1 MANPEIE
8 SELDGI
14 DRLSVCL
21 YRLGLSLT
29 ALLLLCRGVGLL
41 VGPVPLSPAVWL
53 TMLVVASGLCGFC
66 LHIYDKRVRFLLQ
79 GLAWGGL
86 ILAACG
92 APALLVLGAAL
103 ATLSG
108 DDSQQGSW
116 DQQVS
121 LSSQVLTG
129 KAQQA
134 LTYEHLA
141 RNGKNTV
148 LTGGVKD
155 ARVQQMVDKA
165 LGFDRKKFDDL
176 ESQIK
181 GVADNKALSAEERE
195 TQTWAL
201 TEQRDAM
208 LKAAMDRL
216 TGKSSSGQ
224 SAQA

>member
-1 MANPEIE
+1 MDIKPYGQQLAQ
-8 SELDGI
+8 S
-14 DRLSVCL
+14 
-21 YRLGLSLT
+21 
-29 ALLLLCRGVGLL
+29 
-41 VGPVPLSPAVWL
+41 
-53 TMLVVASGLCGFC
+53 ASQS
-66 LHIYDKRVRFLLQ
+66 R
-79 GLAWGGL
+79 
-86 ILAACG
+86 
-92 APALLVLGAAL
+92 AL
-103 ATLSG
+103 ATLGDSDDKQSG
-108 DDSQQGSW
+108 WS
-116 DQQVS
+116 QQVS

-165 LGFDRKKFDDL
+165 LDFDRKKFDDL

-181 GVADNKALSAEERE
+181 RLADDKTLSDEERE
-195 TQTWAL
+195 SQTQGL

-216 TGKSSSGQ
+216 TGKSSPV
-224 SAQA
+224 QA

>member
-1 MANPEIE
+1 MVIGEE
-8 SELDGI
+8 SLPG
-14 DRLSVCL
+14 R
-21 YRLGLSLT
+21 RPG
-29 ALLLLCRGVGLL
+29 R
-41 VGPVPLSPAVWL
+41 
-53 TMLVVASGLCGFC
+53 
-66 LHIYDKRVRFLLQ
+66 Q
-79 GLAWGGL
+79 Q
-86 ILAACG
+86 
-92 APALLVLGAAL
+92 LGAFMNIHPSGQQLAQSASHSRAL

-129 KAQQA
+129 KAQQV

-141 RNGKNTV
+141 RSGKSASLAGSANNTV
-148 LTGGVKD
+148 
-155 ARVQQMVDKA
+155 VQQLVDKA

-181 GVADNKALSAEERE
+181 GLADNKTLSAEERE
-195 TQTWAL
+195 TQTRAL

>member
-1 MANPEIE
+1 MDIKPYGHQLAQ
-8 SELDGI
+8 S
-14 DRLSVCL
+14 
-21 YRLGLSLT
+21 
-29 ALLLLCRGVGLL
+29 
-41 VGPVPLSPAVWL
+41 
-53 TMLVVASGLCGFC
+53 ASQN
-66 LHIYDKRVRFLLQ
+66 R
-79 GLAWGGL
+79 
-86 ILAACG
+86 
-92 APALLVLGAAL
+92 AL
-103 ATLSG
+103 ATLSDS
-108 DDSQQGSW
+108 DDKQSGWS
-116 DQQVS
+116 QQVS

-129 KAQQA
+129 KAQQV

-141 RNGKNTV
+141 RSGKSASLAGSANNTV
-148 LTGGVKD
+148 
-155 ARVQQMVDKA
+155 VQQLVDKA

-195 TQTWAL
+195 TQTRAL

>member
-1 MANPEIE
+1 MDIKPYGQQLAQ
-8 SELDGI
+8 S
-14 DRLSVCL
+14 
-21 YRLGLSLT
+21 
-29 ALLLLCRGVGLL
+29 
-41 VGPVPLSPAVWL
+41 
-53 TMLVVASGLCGFC
+53 AS
-66 LHIYDKRVRFLLQ
+66 HSR
-79 GLAWGGL
+79 
-86 ILAACG
+86 
-92 APALLVLGAAL
+92 AL

-181 GVADNKALSAEERE
+181 GVADDKTLSAEERE
-195 TQTWAL
+195 TQTRAL